1 MIDFND
7 IHAFVVSVEAGGF
20 SAAGQRLHLSRS
32 AVGRAVARLEQRL
45 GTRLLHRTTRKIS
58 LTTDGTAFLERCRRA
73 LDELQAGQA
82 VLDRGRTEVG
92 GLLRM
97 SVPVLFGRVCVAPV
111 LAALAAEHPALE
123 LQIEFSDR
131 VADLV
136 TESFDLAVRN
146 GPMKDAANL
155 IRRKLTRERAVLC
168 AAPSYLDRFGT
179 PDSLVRLPAHH
190 AIGYARRGRVEPW
203 LFPQRNLGPVEIVPA
218 ARLQFDDLGAI
229 ADAAVAGLGL
239 AWLPDWLIADRLREG
254 ALVLVLPDV
263 PRFVREIHTVWPRT
277 PDLPLRV
284 RVVMD
289 ALIEQLRDHA
299 G

>member
-1 MIDFND
+1 M
-7 IHAFVVSVEAGGF
+7 
-20 SAAGQRLHLSRS
+20 
-32 AVGRAVARLEQRL
+32 
-45 GTRLLHRTTRKIS
+45 
-58 LTTDGTAFLERCRRA
+58 
-73 LDELQAGQA
+73 
-82 VLDRGRTEVG
+82 
-92 GLLRM
+92 
-97 SVPVLFGRVCVAPV
+97 
-111 LAALAAEHPALE
+111 
-123 LQIEFSDR
+123 
-131 VADLV
+131 

-179 PDSLVRLPAHH
+179 PDSLDRLPAHH